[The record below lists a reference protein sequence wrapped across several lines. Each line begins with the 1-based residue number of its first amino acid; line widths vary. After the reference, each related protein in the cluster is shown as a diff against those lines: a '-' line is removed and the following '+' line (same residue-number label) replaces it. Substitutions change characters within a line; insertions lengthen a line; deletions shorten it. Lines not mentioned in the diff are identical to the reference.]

1 MYGCA
6 EVTHATHQ
14 PLKELALS
22 KRLSQT
28 ARPSPSIRDQNR
40 SSDLSCRCPKPKR
53 QCLEHEPARTLVTV
67 LYSQSSTHHAWNSLQ
82 IEYTIKGAFSHL
94 YIYIFF
100 LSFTFILFLKLYPV
114 AFFHITVTHNDLS
127 VYSAPKGET
136 GADEFAEVWTHKN

>member
-1 MYGCA
+1 MHGTVYKLNI
-6 EVTHATHQ
+6 Q
-14 PLKELALS
+14 S
-22 KRLSQT
+22 R
-28 ARPSPSIRDQNR
+28 
-40 SSDLSCRCPKPKR
+40 
-53 QCLEHEPARTLVTV
+53 EHFL
-67 LYSQSSTHHAWNSLQ
+67 
-82 IEYTIKGAFSHL
+82 I